1 MSVFGARAIALI
13 KELRSL
19 VHLPLYNE
27 NAIREIV
34 SEIDQLQHACLTVVQ
49 YVVGCGENVG
59 NEGFAIPVSV

>member
-19 VHLPLYNE
+19 IHLPLYNE

-34 SEIDQLQHACLTVVQ
+34 GEIEALQHACLAVLQ
-49 YVVGCGENVG
+49 YACVWIGG
-59 NEGFAIPVSV
+59 